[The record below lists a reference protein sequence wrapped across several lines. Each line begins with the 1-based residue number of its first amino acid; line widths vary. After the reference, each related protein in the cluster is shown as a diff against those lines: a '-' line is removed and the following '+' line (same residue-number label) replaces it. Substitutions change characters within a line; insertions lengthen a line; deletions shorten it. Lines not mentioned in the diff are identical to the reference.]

1 MKGLWHSGI
10 SGEID
15 LPDIYTRF
23 ESEFVVKA
31 KWEAAKNL
39 LSQLKV
45 SAADERL
52 ISYDVPRLQCYAA
65 LAGLAGSSRR

>member
-1 MKGLWHSGI
+1 MQGLRHSGI

-31 KWEAAKNL
+31 KWEAVKNL